1 MKTIHINLN
10 KQYEAFCRLY
20 VLAAVALLLVLFSSC
35 KKQLDVKN
43 PNAPTF
49 SGNVTDEAGIT
60 AYAKG
65 GVYWNGFNYGDG
77 WLGDSYFSL
86 PWGYHE
92 LMGDVIGGGQG
103 SNNQT
108 TTMGVPDKFQADP
121 NDATTVF
128 TNTAPQ
134 ALGIIRAFN
143 TSAATANANNALYYE
158 WTNMYAMISACN
170 QALENLGGIALSTD
184 KANTIKAWCYW
195 WKGYAYA
202 QIGTLYYAGLV
213 VDKSNTIINKFV
225 KQADIITESNR
236 NLNLAATTL
245 SAISNQGD
253 YSAVIAELIPQQC
266 QVGLG
271 KPMTSAQ
278 WIHTINTMLARNILL
293 NHLAPFV
300 NSNPAATI
308 TKATIPVMATADW
321 QAVIN
326 LCNNGVKQGDFVFT
340 GRTSASNSFFTAIG
354 GSVQGIL
361 TASNQTTTYKLS
373 ERLVQQFKPGDKRL
387 ANFSTA
393 NGTFYGDANTNS
405 TRYSLVDG
413 VTAGL
418 SGIPILGTR
427 QVGKLEIYLGPTY
440 EENQLMLAEANIRTG
455 NIQAGLALIDAVRN
469 YQGAGVAAL
478 AGNSLTTAQALSE
491 LTMER
496 LAALAFRGL
505 SYYDL
510 RRWGWTYAI
519 ANGGGRY
526 GCTLLF
532 RGNVYTNAIINYN
545 FMDYWDV
552 PADETEKNPPSAD
565 SAPVKNANY

>member
-1 MKTIHINLN
+1 MKKIQLNINKLGRGY
-10 KQYEAFCRLY
+10 KVL
-20 VLAAVALLLVLFSSC
+20 LAATSMLLLIFSSC
-35 KKQLDVKN
+35 KKKLNVEN

-49 SGNVTDEAGIT
+49 DVNVSNEGGLA

-92 LMGDVIGGGQG
+92 LIGYLIGGGQG

-121 NDATTVF
+121 ADPTTVF
-128 TNTAPQ
+128 TNPSPQ
-134 ALGIIRAFN
+134 AKGIIRSFN
-143 TSAATANANNALYYE
+143 NSASTANGNNALYYE
-158 WTNMYAMISACN
+158 WTNMYAMINGCN
-170 QALENLGGIALSTD
+170 LTLEQVAKIDMSPD
-184 KANTIKAWCYW
+184 KANTFKAWAYW

-202 QIGTLYYAGLV
+202 QIGTLYYAGLIM
-213 VDKSNTIINKFV
+213 DQANTIVNKFQ
-225 KQADIITESNR
+225 KQSDIIAESNKQ
-236 NLNLAATTL
+236 LNLALTTL
-245 SAISNQGD
+245 SGISNQTD
-253 YSAVIAELIPQQC
+253 YNVIISQLIPQQN
-266 QVGLG
+266 QAGLG
-271 KPMTSAQ
+271 KPLSVDQ
-278 WIHTINTMLARNILL
+278 WKRTVNTMLARNILL

-300 NSNPAATI
+300 NGNPGATI
-308 TKATIPVMATADW
+308 TKATIPAMTAADW
-321 QAVIN
+321 ASVITF
-326 LCNNGVKQGDFVFT
+326 CNNGIKQGDFVFT
-340 GRTSASNSFFTAIG
+340 GRTSAANSFFSPSG
-354 GSVQGIL
+354 GSVAGIL
-361 TASNQTTTYKLS
+361 TQSNQTTTYKLG
-373 ERLVQQFKPGDKRL
+373 ERLVQQFKTGDNRL
-387 ANFSTA
+387 ANFTTSF
-393 NGTFYGDANTNS
+393 GTFYGDANTNS

-418 SGIPILGTR
+418 TGVPILGTR
-427 QVGKLEIYLGPTY
+427 QVGKLEIYLGPTF

-455 NIQAGLALIDAVRN
+455 NIPAGLLLIDAVRT

-478 AGNSLTTAQALSE
+478 GALNLAQALKE

-505 SYYDL
+505 SFYDL

-526 GCTLLF
+526 GNTLLF
-532 RGNVYTNAIINYN
+532 KGNVYTNATIDYN

-552 PADETEKNPPSAD
+552 PNDEIEKNAPGAG
-565 SAPVKNANY
+565 SAPVVNVNY

>member
-1 MKTIHINLN
+1 MKRIKFNLN
-10 KQYEAFCRLY
+10 KGSKVSSRFLLPALC
-20 VLAAVALLLVLFSSC
+20 LLLVLSSC
-35 KKQLDVKN
+35 KKQLDVKD
-43 PNAPTF
+43 PNDPTF
-49 SGNVTDEAGIT
+49 GGNVNSEAGLA

-92 LMGDVIGGGQG
+92 LMGDVVGGGQG

-121 NDATTVF
+121 ADPTSTFVNPS
-128 TNTAPQ
+128 PQ
-134 ALGIIRAFN
+134 ALGIIRGFN
-143 TSAATANANNALYYE
+143 TTAASANANNALYYE
-158 WTNMYAMISACN
+158 WVNMYSLISSAN
-170 QALENLGGIALSTD
+170 QILENVGSISLSTD
-184 KANTIKAWCYW
+184 KANTFKAWAYW

-202 QIGTLYYAGLV
+202 QIGTLYYAGLI
-213 VDKSNTIINKFV
+213 VDQSNTVYNKFV
-225 KQADIITESNR
+225 NQAAIIAESNK
-236 NLNLAATTL
+236 NLTQAIATLT
-245 SAISNQGD
+245 SISNQAD
-253 YSAVIAELIPQQC
+253 YASVIAQLIPSQN

-271 KPMTSAQ
+271 FPPTSSQ
-278 WIHTINTMLARNILL
+278 WVASVNTLLARNILL

-300 NSNPAATI
+300 NGNPSATI
-308 TKATIPVMATADW
+308 SKSTITPITAADW
-321 QAVIN
+321 QAIITLAN
-326 LCNNGVKQGDFVFT
+326 AGIKKDDNVFT
-340 GRTSASNSFFTAIG
+340 GRTSPSNSFFSATG
-354 GSVQGIL
+354 GSVAGI
-361 TASNQTTTYKLS
+361 TAFSNQSTTYKLS
-373 ERLVQQFKPGDKRL
+373 ERLVEQFKVGDKRR
-387 ANFSTA
+387 ANFSTS

-413 VTAGL
+413 FKAGL

-427 QVGKLEIYLGPTY
+427 EPGELEIYIGPTY

-455 NIQAGLALIDAVRN
+455 AIEPGLAIIDKVRA
-469 YQGAGVAAL
+469 YQGAGVAPV
-478 AGNSLTTAQALSE
+478 AGTGLNLSQALQE
-491 LTMER
+491 LTRER

-505 SYYDL
+505 SFYDT

-526 GCTLLF
+526 GTTLLF
-532 RGNVYTNAIINYN
+532 NGKVYTNATIDYN

-552 PADETEKNPPSAD
+552 PADETDKNPPSAD